1 MEGTITADPGFVDR
15 PAKDFG
21 LESASP
27 CRDFVPPGGPTRGRG
42 QAEPGSGAE
51 AERREPVRLTV
62 RLSAP
67 GRRYVAAVG
76 HVQGGGRGTVQLTA
90 FHARA
95 GRGFHKVRSRA
106 AAVRDGRFQQRLAPF
121 RRGRWRL
128 EGRVKG
134 APSVVD
140 AGRARL
146 EDEGAGA
153 GIHGAQPP
161 LADDGRRALEE
172 AEPESEAT
180 LDTAEFGDVGEP
192 GPLAVGGYVAIGRWA
207 RPGLVGRIQAQ
218 LSLAGFDVPSDG
230 LFGPHTEGA
239 VMRFQRT
246 HGLVVDGVVGRQT
259 MAALEDY

>member
-1 MEGTITADPGFVDR
+1 M
-15 PAKDFG
+15 
-21 LESASP
+21 
-27 CRDFVPPGGPTRGRG
+27 
-42 QAEPGSGAE
+42 
-51 AERREPVRLTV
+51 

-76 HVQGGGRGTVQLTA
+76 HVQGSGRGTVQLTA
-90 FHARA
+90 FYARA

-153 GIHGAQPP
+153 HGAQPP
-161 LADDGRRALEE
+161 LADDGRRALEA

-180 LDTAEFGDVGEP
+180 LDTAEFGDLEEP
-192 GPLAVGGYVAIGRWA
+192 GPLAGGGYVAIGRWA
-207 RPGLVGRIQAQ
+207 RPGLVGRIQDM

-230 LFGPHTEGA
+230 VFGPHTESA

-246 HGLVVDGVVGRQT
+246 HGLMVDGIVGRQT